1 MIRSDRLLKPREPD
15 EQGTDRELLRPFV
28 SREENELAIYSCPKC
43 GMSVGTMTC
52 GTCGKELVHDTLQL
66 DGGAS
71 VDVAKCPD
79 GHGKIKSPQCCG
91 EDMSCGV

>member
-1 MIRSDRLLKPREPD
+1 MADYVCD
-15 EQGTDRELLRPFV
+15 T
-28 SREENELAIYSCPKC
+28 C
-43 GMSVGTMTC
+43 GMGVTGMQC
-52 GTCGKELVHDTLQL
+52 AKCGKELVHDTLQL

-91 EDMSCGV
+91 EDMSCSV